1 MLGGSQGD
9 YKITLNGKLVKWV
22 ALSVSEYC
30 QIAMHKTFK
39 ITLSFCFKG
48 IFFSLPICK
57 PIVSLKN
64 KTLYLTFSDS
74 PYPISIKDKSDFA
87 STKNFRE
94 LNAREKLLLE

>member
-48 IFFSLPICK
+48 IFFPSQFVNP
-57 PIVSLKN
+57 
-64 KTLYLTFSDS
+64 
-74 PYPISIKDKSDFA
+74 
-87 STKNFRE
+87 
-94 LNAREKLLLE
+94 